1 MVNNAIGEKMQE
13 LLIFILIILIIINIL
28 IFYIINSFKNIL
40 EKLNLKIDE
49 IGKELIKSVD
59 NNAKNIISTLNSVTK
74 ID

>member
-1 MVNNAIGEKMQE
+1 MQE